1 MSSDEFEYFFEP
13 EELEPFLGT
22 RSAKADGLDPT
33 EPTGPEPASRSEPE
47 IPRKADSEVD
57 EIPVRPKPVIDKP
70 IESLRE
76 SSTPSS
82 EAHAGAAP
90 EPAVDQVRTSVRRL
104 LSVHALGQFVYCPRS
119 AILAAEIGDETDID
133 EPPPRLDYLPN
144 FDLERIEEYLSK
156 FIRRLLLALF
166 LVAGLTLLMVAGLV
180 QANRLLFYPA
190 FAVFLPCLMWL
201 LHLAGA
207 VLQLSLRRRAAL
219 RAELREPDPRIEGIS
234 VVNWWSML
242 KAGFEPVSYER
253 PFRHPELP
261 LEGNPWRVLER
272 GSLRIPVV
280 RSGSDRLGERNNHVF
295 PKHQIRLAA
304 YAVLLETMGHVEVP
318 YGLIFPADSVTGLAI
333 PITRALQE
341 EATRR
346 LDHFSQ
352 ILLRSQNGES
362 EPSPPRDRRR
372 CEKCRHGAPTPITA
386 DAIKQARTAGTPVLV
401 LQQPGG
407 RGYHC
412 VCGDRFGSAPP
423 HGQSIKLGLSSLLE

>member
-1 MSSDEFEYFFEP
+1 M
-13 EELEPFLGT
+13 
-22 RSAKADGLDPT
+22 
-33 EPTGPEPASRSEPE
+33 
-47 IPRKADSEVD
+47 
-57 EIPVRPKPVIDKP
+57 
-70 IESLRE
+70 
-76 SSTPSS
+76 
-82 EAHAGAAP
+82 
-90 EPAVDQVRTSVRRL
+90 
-104 LSVHALGQFVYCPRS
+104 SVHALGQFVYCPRS
-119 AILAAEIGDETDID
+119 AILAAELGDETDID

-144 FDLERIEEYLSK
+144 FDLERIEEWLSK
-156 FIRRLLLALF
+156 YIRRLLLALF
-166 LVAGLTLLMVAGLV
+166 LAAGLTLLMIAGLV
-180 QANRLLFYPA
+180 EANRLLFYPA
-190 FAVFLPCLMWL
+190 FAVFVPCLMWL
-201 LHLAGA
+201 MHLAGA
-207 VLQLSLRRRAAL
+207 VLQLGLRRRAAL
-219 RAELREPDPRIEGIS
+219 RAELREPDPRIEGIT

-333 PITRALQE
+333 PITRSLQE

-346 LDHFSQ
+346 LDHFLQ

-362 EPSPPRDRRR
+362 EPNPPRDRRR
-372 CEKCRHGAPTPITA
+372 CEKCRHGEPTPITP
-386 DAIKQARTAGTPVLV
+386 DAIKQARKAGTPLLV

-412 VCGDRFGSAPP
+412 LCGDRFGSAPP
-423 HGQSIKLGLSSLLE
+423 HGRSIKLGLSSLLE